1 MLTNITSIINQYI
14 ESVNRTLVTNDL
26 NGAIIFIVVVL
37 VWYSSSIVFL
47 LGMQMKTSKET
58 PDESTTRSTK
68 LFEHSFRDLTN
79 NKEILEQL
87 ANKEKRDK
95 LWDIYLGTSGDMHDK
110 IIRADT
116 ARIRNIEKQL
126 ATLDES
132 CRDDFIYFPRQN
144 LEEWSSDTSLTRLN
158 SRQRPRRR
166 SSLDYQILE
175 EWKTLSDELKTHE
188 NWPWAIRKLIIRRN
202 LRRQQHISECGSAP

>member
-79 NKEILEQL
+79 NKEI
-87 ANKEKRDK
+87 
-95 LWDIYLGTSGDMHDK
+95 
-110 IIRADT
+110 
-116 ARIRNIEKQL
+116 
-126 ATLDES
+126 
-132 CRDDFIYFPRQN
+132 
-144 LEEWSSDTSLTRLN
+144 
-158 SRQRPRRR
+158 
-166 SSLDYQILE
+166 
-175 EWKTLSDELKTHE
+175 
-188 NWPWAIRKLIIRRN
+188 
-202 LRRQQHISECGSAP
+202 